1 MNNTQFNLAP
11 QCKMMT
17 ISGIDII
24 GNPETGTII
33 GLNENGKLLIQN
45 IKNGNIVNI
54 QCMDEEQIDLLGELY
69 REGFFRHDNGNIHI

>member
-45 IKNGNIVNI
+45 IKNGNLSFLN
-54 QCMDEEQIDLLGELY
+54 DLALVQKRSRICSLKTA
-69 REGFFRHDNGNIHI
+69 